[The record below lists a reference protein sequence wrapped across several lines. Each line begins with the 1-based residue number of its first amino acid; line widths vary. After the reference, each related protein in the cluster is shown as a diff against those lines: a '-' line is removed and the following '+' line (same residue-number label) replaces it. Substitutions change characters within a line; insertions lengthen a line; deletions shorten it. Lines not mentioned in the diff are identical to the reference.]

1 MYSNALYTIV
11 CLLFLSFTSEAQ
23 DCTLDIGGNNSEV
36 VIGIF
41 QLNEAQIATMER
53 LAAELEIENKT
64 VEDDIKKLL
73 NEHPQSTT
81 EDLMTLA
88 GKYKKLQQKI
98 IDASLAKEKEL
109 LSQFNEKQ
117 YERYL
122 ILCNEAFR
130 EPIRVVPLQIN
141 DTIDPE

>member
-1 MYSNALYTIV
+1 MHPKAIYTLV
-11 CLLFLSFTSEAQ
+11 LLLFLSFSLNAQ
-23 DCTLDIGGNNSEV
+23 NCTLDIGGNNTEV
-36 VIGIF
+36 VVGIF
-41 QLNEAQIATMER
+41 QLNETQTATMER
-53 LAAELEIENKT
+53 LAAALEIENKS

-81 EDLMTLA
+81 EDLMTL
-88 GKYKKLQQKI
+88 GSKYKKLQQKI
-98 IDASLAKEKEL
+98 VDASLAKEIEL
-109 LSQFNEKQ
+109 ISLFNEKQ

-130 EPIRVVPLQIN
+130 DPIRIVPVSIK

>member
-1 MYSNALYTIV
+1 MHPKVVYALV
-11 CLLFLSFTSEAQ
+11 LLLFLSFSSNAQ
-23 DCTLDIGGNNSEV
+23 NCTLDIGGNNAEV
-36 VIGIF
+36 VVGIF
-41 QLNEAQIATMER
+41 QLNETQIATMER
-53 LAAELEIENKT
+53 LAGELEIENKT

-88 GKYKKLQQKI
+88 DKYRKLQQKI
-98 IDASLAKEKEL
+98 VDASLAKEKEL
-109 LSQFNEKQ
+109 LSLFNEKQ

-122 ILCNEAFR
+122 VLCNEAIR
-130 EPIRVVPLQIN
+130 DPIRVVPISIK